1 MAKEDLQ
8 SRYDGALIVVARLK
22 LASWLYVN
30 NQRLVQRQLDSLGQH
45 VAYYFE
51 PTAQTDSLVEQWI
64 KKTGFVD
71 LNTLSRY
78 SESVSFEIRIA
89 ARLRR
94 GETISNLFPPRQKK
108 NMMGPHPQTA
118 SQVVNG

>member
-1 MAKEDLQ
+1 MAKEEAQ

-22 LASWLYVN
+22 LASWLCVN

-51 PTAQTDSLVEQWI
+51 PTAETDSLVEQWI
-64 KKTGFVD
+64 KKTGLVD
-71 LNTLSRY
+71 LNTLSRF
-78 SESVSFEIRIA
+78 SESVSFEIRVA

-94 GETISNLFPPRQKK
+94 GEDISNLFPPRRIKQST
-108 NMMGPHPQTA
+108 GTHRQA
-118 SQVVNG
+118 ISQVSNG